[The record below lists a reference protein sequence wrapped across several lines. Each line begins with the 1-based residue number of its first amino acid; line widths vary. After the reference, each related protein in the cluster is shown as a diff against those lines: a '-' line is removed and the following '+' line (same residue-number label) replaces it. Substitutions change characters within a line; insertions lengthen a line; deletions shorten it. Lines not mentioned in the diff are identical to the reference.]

1 MKKNM
6 KKNMKNKKINIL
18 PILIILLFIMI
29 IIIVI
34 VLNNLKKNNTT
45 DPNGNLVSIINE
57 KDSKTQNFIDT
68 DNNDD
73 NKEKNYQKMTYKLYN
88 DSTKDNCTFRI
99 QDVIHNKNGTI
110 TIKGRIYRYI
120 ELPTLLSENEYK
132 ALASGKS
139 LNILG
144 EKVTKID
151 DEKIA
156 QEAQCDMALKIESK
170 KYEYKMIYY
179 LNKNEDGTASLLN
192 GVDASIG
199 EGTDVYM
206 EITVDGNLKCYLYD
220 EEILLKDYY
229 KEDKHIADKNRTR
242 LIHQTDDF
250 ILNEKNDTLEKIVFR
265 GF

>member
-1 MKKNM
+1 M

-18 PILIILLFIMI
+18 PIIIIILVIMI

-45 DPNGNLVSIINE
+45 DPNGDSVSIINE
-57 KDSKTQNFIDT
+57 KNSQTQSFIDT

-88 DSTKDNCTFRI
+88 DSIKDNCTFRI
-99 QDVIHNKNGTI
+99 QDVIHNKDGTI
-110 TIKGRIYRYI
+110 TIKGRMYKYI
-120 ELPTLLSENEYK
+120 ELPALLSEKEYK

-151 DEKIA
+151 DESIA
-156 QEAQCDMALKIESK
+156 KEAQYDMALKIESK
-170 KYEYKMIYY
+170 KYEYEMVYY
-179 LNKNEDGTASLLN
+179 LNKNEDGTASLFN

-199 EGTDVYM
+199 EGTDIYL
-206 EITVDGNLKCYLYD
+206 EITVAEDLKCYLYD

-242 LIHQTDDF
+242 LIHENDEF
-250 ILNEKNDTLEKIVFR
+250 VLNEQNDYLEKIIFS